1 MNIGVG
7 AGVDVEALLQE
18 NARLKQEKS
27 VLKKVTPHTY
37 VDRWGEC
44 PRASLREPCL
54 ACAPMLLPLHHQL
67 HPPQEVKRLLRLQ
80 PR

>member
-44 PRASLREPCL
+44 PSPASLREP
-54 ACAPMLLPLHHQL
+54 ALPAHQCYY
-67 HPPQEVKRLLRLQ
+67 RYITNST
-80 PR
+80 PRRR